1 MAYALGKR
9 ALQKQLVLLI
19 VLRKRLVFLIARQ
32 KAPMGFRPCVLP
44 PLASSYE
51 LPEGEWI
58 N

>member
-51 LPEGEWI
+51 LPEGE
-58 N
+58 